1 MLQVADYIAGAWRSP
16 EDPDHELSRENPAR
30 ASEEVF
36 RCATSLAHVDEAVD
50 AARRAQ
56 PAWDRL
62 GFEARKAALAVFG
75 AELAARKEQIARTI
89 ALEVGKPLWEAR
101 GEAGALS
108 AKIAIMSGE
117 GADYTATSRPQG
129 LDGEV
134 RHRPLG
140 VLAVLGP
147 FNFPLHLPNGHV
159 APALLTGNTVVI
171 KPSEAA
177 PGCMKLYAEAAEAA
191 GLPPGVL
198 NVVQGAG
205 AAGAKLAAHPGV
217 AGVLFTGSYDVGL
230 AIKRATLEQHW
241 KLLALEM
248 GGKNTC
254 VVLEDADLDRATYEI
269 VQAAFL
275 TTGQRCSA
283 TSRVIARREL
293 ADALTERLVD
303 VARRVT
309 VGDPLGDDQPF
320 MGPLATRSA
329 FAKVKAA
336 MADDEGGALTPALR
350 GGAHPTLGDQ
360 GYFVTPAVW
369 RCDEVDPAGSHQ
381 SLEVFGPDVIV
392 YAVDSDDEAA
402 RVANATEYG
411 LAMSVF
417 TSSTERFESL
427 GYELECGI
435 LNLNRST
442 VGASSRLP
450 FGGVKKSGNHRPAAA
465 SAGLYCT
472 YPQARLH
479 VDATFDAGALDAHPL
494 DLLAPGDPA

>member
-1 MLQVADYIAGAWRSP
+1 MSSLADYIAGEWRAPSN
-16 EDPDHELSRENPAR
+16 PDGEVARENPAR
-30 ASEEVF
+30 TSELVF
-36 RCATSLAHVDEAVD
+36 RCQTSLAHVDEAVE
-50 AARRAQ
+50 AARAAQ

-62 GFEARKAALAVFG
+62 GFEARRDALERFA
-75 AELAARKEQIARTI
+75 AELEARAEEIARTI

-101 GEAGALS
+101 GEARALP
-108 AKIAIMSGE
+108 AKIRIMSGE
-117 GADYTATSRPQG
+117 GAEHTAPTRPEG

-159 APALLTGNTVVI
+159 APALLTGNAVVI

-177 PGCMKLYAEAAEAA
+177 PRCMTLYAQAAQAA

-205 AAGAKLAAHPGV
+205 AAGARLAAHPGV
-217 AGVLFTGSYDVGL
+217 DGVLFTGSYDVGL

-269 VQAAFL
+269 AQAAFL

-283 TSRVIARREL
+283 TSRVVARREL
-293 ADALTERLVD
+293 ADALTDRLAD

-309 VGDPLGDDQPF
+309 AGDPLGDPQPF
-320 MGPLATRSA
+320 MGPLATRGA
-329 FAKVKAA
+329 FEKVQAA
-336 MADDEGGALTPALR
+336 MADDEGGALTPIVR
-350 GGAHPTLGDQ
+350 GGAHPELGDQ
-360 GYFVTPAVW
+360 GYFVTPALW
-369 RCDEVDPAGSHQ
+369 RCDALDPRGSHQ
-381 SLEVFGPDVIV
+381 AEEVFGPDVIV
-392 YAVDSDDEAA
+392 YAVDSDEEAA

-417 TSSTERFESL
+417 TSDRGRFDALSYQL
-427 GYELECGI
+427 QTGI

-465 SAGLYCT
+465 LAGLYCT

-479 VDATFDAGALDAHPL
+479 VPAAFDASELDAHPL
-494 DLLAPGDPA
+494 DLLAPKGG